1 MFYFQVR
8 LIYKD
13 EEENIPN
20 FDDIFRDDEEE
31 VSILFTEITHAL
43 V

>member
-1 MFYFQVR
+1 MK

-20 FDDIFRDDEEE
+20 FDDIFKDDEEDE
-31 VSILFTEITHAL
+31 VSVL
-43 V
+43 VIFKKKRVVRIP